1 MILFPQ
7 KEVYQL
13 ARSCGI
19 ACSHAKFISGEANSS
34 PNGACV
40 RLGLLDENARRDSK
54 KLKLKD
60 INIQRFI
67 DSAIKHSWYP
77 QWRNWIYSNRTHP
90 IINNLPQ
97 VQDFEGKI
105 LEEKPEFEG
114 VELPLKDEADITK
127 LQLTKEINQKRI
139 HNSLTNKLKKI
150 LANYEL
156 LEGNTDNAMH
166 DVLVK
171 NYDISGNDLLVEV
184 KSSSDN
190 ANIRMAIGQ
199 LFDYWY
205 TLKGDLK
212 PHLSVLVPNEPNDHV
227 KKLLDWINIGL
238 LWLSEDKLQTS
249 SDQLKHLL

>member
-19 ACSHAKFISGEANSS
+19 ACSHAKFISGEASSS

-60 INIQRFI
+60 KNIQCFI
-67 DSAIKHSWYP
+67 DSSVKHSWYA
-77 QWRNWIYSNRTHP
+77 QWRNWVYSNKAHP
-90 IINNLPQ
+90 IVNNLPK
-97 VQDFEGKI
+97 VQDFEGQP
-105 LEEKPEFEG
+105 LAVKPECEG
-114 VELPLKDEADITK
+114 VELSLKDEDDIAK
-127 LQLTKEINQKRI
+127 LQFSIEIKQKRI

-150 LANYEL
+150 LTNYTL
-156 LEGNTDNAMH
+156 LEGNKDNAMY
-166 DVLVK
+166 DILVK
-171 NYDISGNDLLVEV
+171 NYDFSGNDLLIEV
-184 KSSSDN
+184 KSNS
-190 ANIRMAIGQ
+190 NIESIRLAIGQ

-205 TLKGDLK
+205 SLKGDLE
-212 PHLSVLVPNEPNDHV
+212 PCLSVFVPNEPNDHV
-227 KKLLDWINIGL
+227 KKLLDWLNIGL